1 MIKSLSPYYITI
13 PFVAPLSDL
22 TCTDYTLELFIWNG
36 NKGTPPTE
44 PSYSITKTNPT
55 GSTLTDEIDIA
66 NLISDYISF
75 TPQEGTAT
83 ELLDGNN
90 QLWVKWRTF
99 YTTTDSNDAILPSNQ
114 NTKLM
119 TKGCSYGM
127 DGKNAETP
135 TNKILLSGTEFKVN
149 RNGIFVLPIEIAETV
164 PPPPSITITD
174 VFNISGENYQ
184 IEFTYVGSYGLIFNL
199 QYNILGDIG
208 INLEDI
214 STTSPETFNISI
226 TSETVEVQLIGY
238 DNDTATTIYSNVFTI
253 IIP

>member
-1 MIKSLSPYYITI
+1 
-13 PFVAPLSDL
+13 
-22 TCTDYTLELFIWNG
+22 
-36 NKGTPPTE
+36 
-44 PSYSITKTNPT
+44 
-55 GSTLTDEIDIA
+55 
-66 NLISDYISF
+66 
-75 TPQEGTAT
+75 
-83 ELLDGNN
+83 
-90 QLWVKWRTF
+90 
-99 YTTTDSNDAILPSNQ
+99 
-114 NTKLM
+114 M
-119 TKGCSYGM
+119 TKGYNYGM

-226 TSETVEVQLIGY
+226 TGETVEVQLIGY